1 VTAGVCV
8 ASVVFVVAEASVRT
22 VLHMGALSSIQCNPI
37 LRRFYNRLVAQGTH
51 KKIAITACTR
61 KLIVILNAMV
71 RDQRK
76 WNENMA

>member
-1 VTAGVCV
+1 
-8 ASVVFVVAEASVRT
+8 
-22 VLHMGALSSIQCNPI
+22 LDQCNPV
-37 LRRFYNRLVAQGTH
+37 LRRFYNRLVAQGKH

-71 RDQRK
+71 QAPRK